1 MKHPA
6 EAGMSSRGEIVTVVP
21 ESKVFLSPCMYVDPI
36 VERILLAYKKRK
48 KGLPVRNKDTDRV
61 VYVQPET
68 LKERST
74 DFESVPHDEV
84 GDPRYR
90 GKPKPPARPEKPHK
104 PEIPRDPPPSPLQ
117 YPPIPK
123 QVKPSKPVKPVPP
136 VKPPKVPEPSKK
148 PKYERRKNW
157 LASDEDHG
165 IVEAIVRRFLG

>member
-1 MKHPA
+1 
-6 EAGMSSRGEIVTVVP
+6 
-21 ESKVFLSPCMYVDPI
+21 MYVDPI

-74 DFESVPHDEV
+74 DFEKVPPDEV

-90 GKPKPPARPEKPHK
+90 GKAKPPARPEKPHK

-117 YPPIPK
+117 YPQLP
-123 QVKPSKPVKPVPP
+123 KPVKPPKPVKEVPP
-136 VKPPKVPEPSKK
+136 LKPPKVPEPSKK
-148 PKYERRKNW
+148 PKYERRKQW
-157 LASDEDHG
+157 LASGDEEL
-165 IVEAIVRRFLG
+165 VENIVRRFK